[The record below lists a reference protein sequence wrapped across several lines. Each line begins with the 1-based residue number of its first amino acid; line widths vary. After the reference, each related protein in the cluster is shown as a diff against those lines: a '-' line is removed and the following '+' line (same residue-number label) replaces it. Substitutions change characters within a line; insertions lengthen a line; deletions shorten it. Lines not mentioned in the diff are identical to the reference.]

1 MPLRLFHVGFDFICP
16 DFWKSKALSHFFSNP
31 DDRIV
36 NQIDDAN
43 VLVIGCAIQERDIT
57 LITRFGGIKLM
68 CIGEPIGKFWFTKFS
83 DEFFTKGLYNFAI
96 GWISNRP
103 QRWIKYPSYYDIFHD
118 IKATNALVLAANL
131 AEKRPCT
138 LINRH
143 DPGNT
148 RLPILQELTSQGMH
162 VVCPGLLANNC
173 SNDELNH
180 IGPVEYIRKFV
191 FNICS
196 ENFSNCQPG
205 YVTEKLVNCCLAG
218 AIPIYF
224 GSLDEIDSQ
233 VFNKER
239 ILFLTHQN
247 TKEIADRVLEMWA
260 NPELLEAFYRQPVFL
275 DTAEEAIVKIDSNI
289 RGFFKAM
296 SESLKPRNM
305 KRLLF

>member
-1 MPLRLFHVGFDFICP
+1 MPLRLFHIGFDFIDP
-16 DFWKSKALSHFFSNP
+16 NFWKSTILSRFFANP

-36 NQIDDAN
+36 VSVNDAN
-43 VLVIGCAIQERDIT
+43 VLVIGCAVRENEVPTIVHFT
-57 LITRFGGIKLM
+57 GIKLM
-68 CIGEPIGKFWFTKFS
+68 YVGEPIGKFSFTKFS
-83 DEFFTKGLYNFAI
+83 DEFFIKGLYNFAI
-96 GWISNRP
+96 GWISDRP
-103 QRWIKYPSYYDIFHD
+103 RRWIKCPSYYGISDH

-131 AEKRPCT
+131 AEKRACT

-143 DPGNT
+143 DTGNT
-148 RLPILQELTSQGMH
+148 RLPILRELTSQGMR

-173 SNDELNH
+173 SKEELDR

-224 GSLDEIDSQ
+224 GSLDEIDAQ

-239 ILFLTHQN
+239 ILFLTHEN
-247 TKEIADRVLEMWA
+247 TREIADKVLEMCV

-275 DTAEEAIVKIDSNI
+275 DTAEEALVKIDSNI
-289 RGFFKAM
+289 RAFFKAM
-296 SESLKPRNM
+296 SESFKPRSM
-305 KRLLF
+305 KNLIF